1 MRTLLDQSCRV
12 ALAALLHDLGKFAER
27 ARIAEADQR
36 DNEGFSQLDR
46 NIPLYC
52 PSFNG
57 RHSHRHA
64 AYTAIALDL
73 LEAHFPEL
81 VGDDMAPFAP
91 WRDKHADDSLIN
103 AAAKHHRPETFLQW
117 IIATADRLASGFER
131 EQFAAYNASEEGT
144 ETKKSHYTARQLTLF
159 EQVRLDRATS
169 EAPLL
174 WRYRLKPLSP
184 SAIFPVKAEGYEPT
198 DDERGQQ
205 EYRELWQAFLDGL
218 SKIPRS
224 HRRAL
229 PLWLDHFESC
239 WLTYAHAIPSAT
251 AFGVKP
257 EVSLYDHAKAVAAL
271 AVALWRWYFDQGN
284 ATDQGREQL
293 RLMWDKERQDMPE
306 AEQAWQEPTFL
317 LIQGDFW
324 GIQDFIF
331 ATGGETQRQAAKLL
345 RGRSFY
351 VSLLMECA
359 ALKVLEALDLPS
371 TSQVIN
377 AAGKFLIVA
386 PHTAQVKEQLRT
398 VQRELNQW
406 FLDHTFGQSG
416 IGLAWLPA
424 AASDF
429 RRGEGGESPFRTL
442 MKRLFEQL
450 ETAKLQRFGLC
461 EPDGPSALFAGY
473 LDRFDRTKGVCAID
487 GRSPASL
494 RLPGERDVWVSAL
507 AADQIETGK
516 HLTAFER
523 LLITRVPL
531 HHHTLSIPVFGY
543 WINFTAEEDISGRFG
558 REAESGTLVRAWDFS
573 LPTADDR
580 PLWHG
585 YARRHINAYIARFST
600 LTDYDRDRYRH
611 LRDVDEPV
619 SPQEPKTFNH
629 LALDDRERIREA
641 PGDYRWIGLEALMT
655 LKGDVDNLGR
665 IFQSGV
671 GQPTF
676 AKMAALSRQLNAFFA
691 IWLPWCC
698 AKEFRNV
705 YTVFAGG
712 DDFFLIGPW
721 RTMMKLAL
729 QMSEAFRTY
738 VGNNPELHFS
748 AGLALTKP
756 GLPVRELARLAEE
769 ALDQAKKLETRT
781 EHGTV
786 LRKNAVTCFGHTV
799 PWTHYT
805 ELLTQRE
812 PALAKQVGSQGLTA
826 GYLYDLLRL
835 TEMAGRVKARPEYAI
850 WHSYFAYHTRRFA
863 ETKIRTQRSRAQ
875 LEQERRKLQDTLAS
889 EIAIDGIQK
898 HGEAYKIAL
907 FTFLYQQRREGR
919 RISEREP

>member
-1 MRTLLDQSCRV
+1 MSTLLDQSCRV

-27 ARIAEADQR
+27 ARIPEADQR
-36 DNEGFSQLDR
+36 DSEGLSHVDR
-46 NIPLYC
+46 HTPLYC

-57 RHSHRHA
+57 RYTHRHA
-64 AYTAIALDL
+64 AYTAIAIDL
-73 LEAHFPEL
+73 LAAHLPEL
-81 VGDDMAPFAP
+81 VGADMAPFAP
-91 WRDKHADDSLIN
+91 RRDKHADDSLIN

-117 IIATADRLASGFER
+117 VIATADRLASGFER
-131 EQFAAYNASEEGT
+131 KQFASYNASEEGT

-159 EQVRLDRATS
+159 EQIRLDRATS
-169 EAPLL
+169 ETPLV

-184 SAIFPVKAEGYEPT
+184 STIFPVKAEGYEPT

-205 EYRELWQAFLDGL
+205 EYRELWQAFLEGL

-224 HRRAL
+224 HRQSL

-239 WLTYAHAIPSAT
+239 WLTYTHAIPSAT

-257 EVSLYDHAKAVAAL
+257 EVSLYDHSKAVAAL
-271 AVALWRWYFDQGN
+271 AVALWRWYADQGTG
-284 ATDQGREQL
+284 TDHARDQL
-293 RLMWDKERQDMPE
+293 RLMWDKDRQDTSE
-306 AEQAWQEPTFL
+306 AEQIWHEPTFL
-317 LIQGDFW
+317 LIQGDLW

-359 ALKVLEALDLPS
+359 ALKVLETLDLPS

-377 AAGKFLIVA
+377 AAGKFLIVS
-386 PHTAQVKEQLRT
+386 PNTPDVVEKLRA
-398 VQRELNQW
+398 VQHELNQW
-406 FLDHTFGQSG
+406 FLGHTFGQSG

-429 RRGEGGESPFRTL
+429 RRGGEAASPFRTL

-461 EPDGPSALFAGY
+461 QRDGPPALFAGY
-473 LDRFDRTKGVCAID
+473 LDRFDRNKGVCDID
-487 GRSPASL
+487 GRSPATQ
-494 RLPGERDVWVSAL
+494 RLPGERDVWVSPL
-507 AADQIETGK
+507 AADQIATGK
-516 HLTAFER
+516 YLTTFER
-523 LLITRVPL
+523 LLMTRTPL
-531 HHHTLSIPVFGY
+531 HHHTLSLPLFGY

-558 REAESGTLVRAWDFS
+558 QQVESGNLVRAWDFS
-573 LPTADDR
+573 LPTSDMH

-585 YARRHINAYIARFST
+585 YARRHINAYIARFGT

-611 LRDVDEPV
+611 LRDVDEPA

-629 LALDDRERIREA
+629 LALDDREQIREA
-641 PGDYRWIGLEALMT
+641 PGQYRWIGLEALMT

-698 AKEFRNV
+698 ATEFRNV

-721 RTMMKLAL
+721 HTMMKLAIR
-729 QMSEAFRTY
+729 MNEAFRAY

-756 GLPVRELARLAEE
+756 GLPIRELARLAEE
-769 ALDQAKKLETRT
+769 ALDQAKGLETKS
-781 EHGTV
+781 EQGTV
-786 LRKNAVTCFGHTV
+786 LRKNAVTCFGQTV
-799 PWTHYT
+799 SWEHYT

-812 PALAKQVGSQGLTA
+812 PALAKQVGTHGLTA

-835 TEMAGRVKARPEYAI
+835 TEMAGRMKERPEYAI
-850 WHSYFAYHTRRFA
+850 WHSQFAYRTRRLA
-863 ETKIRTQRSRAQ
+863 EAKIRTRRSRAQ
-875 LEQERRKLQDTLAS
+875 LEQERRTFQETLAS
-889 EIAIDGIQK
+889 EIAINGIQK
-898 HGEAYKIAL
+898 YGEAYKIAL
-907 FTFLYQQRREGR
+907 FTFLYQQRRSG
-919 RISEREP
+919 